1 MHYGNNSHLYRQ
13 EKTTGTEMRPAIVSG
28 IVSWDAL
35 LSHWTIF
42 PLAPVTVPGIF
53 AKVNPTQI
61 PFRF

>member
-1 MHYGNNSHLYRQ
+1 
-13 EKTTGTEMRPAIVSG
+13 MRPAIVSG

-35 LSHWTIF
+35 LSHWPIF
-42 PLAPVTVPGIF
+42 PLAPATDPGIF